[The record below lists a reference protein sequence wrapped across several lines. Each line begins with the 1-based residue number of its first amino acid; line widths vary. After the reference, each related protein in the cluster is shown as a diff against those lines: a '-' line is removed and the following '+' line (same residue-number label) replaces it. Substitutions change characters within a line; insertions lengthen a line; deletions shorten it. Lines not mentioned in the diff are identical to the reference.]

1 MSQAFHCDGLD
12 TPQAY
17 IGNKK
22 NFQKKLA
29 IEIQGLGP
37 NSPFGAPWGPEGA
50 QYQVK
55 VCVHHE
61 SNSGGPMGGSWDQIW
76 PTAALLGPPESPKGP
91 FGAKTS
97 PFRAPL
103 GPEGAR

>member
-1 MSQAFHCDGLD
+1 MSQAFCCDGLD

-61 SNSGGPMGGSWDQIW
+61 SNSGEPMGGSWDQIW
-76 PTAALLGPPESPKGP
+76 PTGALRGPRGHPKGH
-91 FGAKTS
+91 FGAQNE
-97 PFRAPL
+97 PF
-103 GPEGAR
+103 